1 MDIVWY
7 TTYEYYVTSIT
18 ERNGMVLA
26 LDFNSLLCESVCKK
40 VTLCA
45 TQSATRFN
53 IYVVP

>member
-26 LDFNSLLCESVCKK
+26 LDFNSLLCESVYKK